1 MNHPYMDPHD
11 APWTPEYLE
20 SKEARDRLRQ
30 LQIEHQLQIEQEI
43 ADYEHCYN
51 ARRPGR

>member
-1 MNHPYMDPHD
+1 MNHLPLDPHD
-11 APWTPEYLE
+11 APWTPEAQE
-20 SKEARDRLRQ
+20 DKEARDRVRQ
-30 LQIEHQLQIEQEI
+30 LLIEQEI